1 MNHINTDINTMIY
14 NITMNIKN
22 IDKNT
27 TTYIDTDNKT
37 MKKTK
42 L

>member
-1 MNHINTDINTMIY
+1 MIY
-14 NITMNIKN
+14 NITMNLKN

-37 MKKTK
+37 MNKIKLYITKIKTIIF
-42 L
+42 